1 MFSHNPL
8 KLFASQPALTCIK
21 QSQMIGKGGMAD
33 VFCLKRFTK
42 EQFAVQ
48 WEASREKYYRLAYCY
63 TKNEQDAL
71 EILSEAVYKGYCHLH
86 QLKHPE
92 YFDTWMSRIIIYEA
106 YRFLKQKKRWVSYET
121 YMDVPDESMFRK
133 AEERIDVYR
142 YLDKLTADEKTLL
155 ILKYFE
161 ERSFK
166 EMAEILSMP
175 ESTVKTKTYRL
186 LKKIREEETY
196 GNESGAV

>member
-1 MFSHNPL
+1 MFSE
-8 KLFASQPALTCIK
+8 
-21 QSQMIGKGGMAD
+21 
-33 VFCLKRFTK
+33 V
-42 EQFAVQ
+42 E
-48 WEASREKYYRLAYCY
+48 
-63 TKNEQDAL
+63 
-71 EILSEAVYKGYCHLH
+71 
-86 QLKHPE
+86 
-92 YFDTWMSRIIIYEA
+92 
-106 YRFLKQKKRWVSYET
+106 
-121 YMDVPDESMFRK
+121 ES
-133 AEERIDVYR
+133 ADVYR
-142 YLDKLTADEKTLL
+142 CLDKLPADEKTLL

>member
-1 MFSHNPL
+1 M
-8 KLFASQPALTCIK
+8 
-21 QSQMIGKGGMAD
+21 
-33 VFCLKRFTK
+33 
-42 EQFAVQ
+42 
-48 WEASREKYYRLAYCY
+48 
-63 TKNEQDAL
+63 
-71 EILSEAVYKGYCHLH
+71 H

-175 ESTVKTKTYRL
+175 ESTVKTRTYRL
-186 LKKIREEETY
+186 LKKIREEEAY
-196 GNESGAV
+196 GNESGAI